1 MSLEDAELL
10 KEFVVESQEHLADVE
25 NQLLTLESQ
34 GDQMDVALVNTVFR
48 AVHSIKGAAGF
59 LGLETLQGLAHREEE
74 VLNKLR
80 SKDLRPTSQVIN
92 TLLKATDKLKCLLD
106 AIDTSNEEDV
116 SEHMHALE
124 QILNGSTQVLGAADV
139 AESSKVASA
148 PQAQLDANQN
158 NGISGEAL
166 REFLIESYDNLEQL
180 ERDLMSLE
188 RNAVNEGIINGAF
201 RSIHTIKGTAGF
213 LGYMKLERMTHVA
226 ENLLGSV
233 RSGQFGWDVE
243 IGGGLFKV
251 IDKARELLAAIEANG
266 CEGDVSETEL
276 VDLLSKL
283 YEKKNAGV
291 ASSAQKNAAQ
301 ASTVQKSTKKT
312 AAKKSPTKKSSVTV
326 AKVEEIVEESSSAPR
341 AQNSGEYTQPQEC
354 PNPATVTTV
363 TPHPV
368 APTNSPNTQVTYAT
382 VAAPATVQ
390 GPQEV
395 ISSARSATAPAADA
409 ASSAADSTI
418 RVDVALLDKLM
429 TCVGELV
436 LARNQILQYS
446 NTQSDGEFHRT
457 TQRLNL
463 ITTELQEG
471 VMKTRMQPIGN
482 VWSKFPRLVRD
493 LATICGKQVRIEM
506 EGKETELDKTIIE
519 AIKDPLTHLVRNT
532 VDHGIEKPEV
542 RLQKSKPVEGCLTLK
557 AYHEGGQV
565 NIEICDDG
573 AGLNVERIRNKAIE
587 RGLVT
592 AEQAARMLDRD
603 VGNLIFLPGF
613 STAETVSNVSG
624 RGVGMD
630 VVKTNIE
637 KIGGTVDLQSQAGY
651 GTTIKIKIPL
661 TLAIIPALIVSS
673 DDNRYAIPQVNLLEL
688 VRLDGEQ
695 VAKSVEWIHGAPVYR
710 LRGRLLPLVY
720 LRQQLRC
727 EECSDDIDALNIV
740 VLRADDRQFGL
751 VVDRINDTEEI
762 VVKPLSKQL
771 KNVPVY
777 SGTTIMGDGKVALIL
792 DVLGLAHSANVISE
806 TRDRGV
812 TESIERSQTRSAD
825 CQSLLVVGVGASHR
839 FALPLSEL
847 RDWKRS
853 TPASSKFPITCKSC
867 SIVARFCRW
876 SNCVTPW
883 AFNRRTS
890 RVMTIF
896 WMWLCIANAAV
907 VSAWWLIASSTL
919 WMHA

>member
-106 AIDTSNEEDV
+106 AIDTSNGEDV

-124 QILNGSTQVLGAADV
+124 QILNGSTQVLEAENS
-139 AESSKVASA
+139 AESSKAASA
-148 PQAQLDANQN
+148 PQAQGEANQN

-188 RNAVNEGIINGAF
+188 RNAVSEGIINGAF

-251 IDKARELLAAIEANG
+251 IDKARELLAAIEASG

-276 VDLLSKL
+276 VDLLSRL
-283 YEKKNAGV
+283 YEKKSVGV
-291 ASSAQKNAAQ
+291 DPSAQK
-301 ASTVQKSTKKT
+301 SPVPKSSVPKSTKKT

-326 AKVEEIVEESSSAPR
+326 AMVEEIVEESSSAPR
-341 AQNSGEYTQPQEC
+341 AQKNGEYTQPQEC

-506 EGKETELDKTIIE
+506 EGKETEL
-519 AIKDPLTHLVRNT
+519 R
-532 VDHGIEKPEV
+532 
-542 RLQKSKPVEGCLTLK
+542 Q
-557 AYHEGGQV
+557 
-565 NIEICDDG
+565 DD
-573 AGLNVERIRNKAIE
+573 
-587 RGLVT
+587 
-592 AEQAARMLDRD
+592 
-603 VGNLIFLPGF
+603 
-613 STAETVSNVSG
+613 
-624 RGVGMD
+624 
-630 VVKTNIE
+630 
-637 KIGGTVDLQSQAGY
+637 
-651 GTTIKIKIPL
+651 
-661 TLAIIPALIVSS
+661 
-673 DDNRYAIPQVNLLEL
+673 
-688 VRLDGEQ
+688 
-695 VAKSVEWIHGAPVYR
+695 YR
-710 LRGRLLPLVY
+710 
-720 LRQQLRC
+720 
-727 EECSDDIDALNIV
+727 
-740 VLRADDRQFGL
+740 
-751 VVDRINDTEEI
+751 
-762 VVKPLSKQL
+762 
-771 KNVPVY
+771 
-777 SGTTIMGDGKVALIL
+777 
-792 DVLGLAHSANVISE
+792 
-806 TRDRGV
+806 
-812 TESIERSQTRSAD
+812 
-825 CQSLLVVGVGASHR
+825 SH
-839 FALPLSEL
+839 
-847 RDWKRS
+847 
-853 TPASSKFPITCKSC
+853 
-867 SIVARFCRW
+867 
-876 SNCVTPW
+876 
-883 AFNRRTS
+883 
-890 RVMTIF
+890 
-896 WMWLCIANAAV
+896 
-907 VSAWWLIASSTL
+907 
-919 WMHA
+919 